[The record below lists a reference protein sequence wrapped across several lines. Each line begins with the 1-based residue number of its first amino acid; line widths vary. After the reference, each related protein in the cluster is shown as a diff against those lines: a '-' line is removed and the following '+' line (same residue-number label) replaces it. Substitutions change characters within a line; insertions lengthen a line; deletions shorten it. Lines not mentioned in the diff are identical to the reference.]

1 MAGSIAGEALRM
13 SAGRLYILAGGGSGG
28 HLCPGL
34 AVAEQLGELDSAAEV
49 LLLCTQRDIDDKF
62 LSGSDLRHITQ
73 PVAPLRWGLR
83 SMVRFWRGWRKSAE
97 VCRKVMTEND
107 VAAVLGLG
115 GFASGPAEMLGHE
128 LGVPVG
134 MLNPDA
140 LPGKANRW
148 GSKYA
153 DRIFLQ
159 WEVARGHFGRDAAKC
174 VVTGCPITNE
184 RREFAPCTKTAQV
197 AARESL
203 GLSPQKRT
211 LAIVGGSLGG
221 RNVNEAMVEL
231 LTKSGD
237 RKLNLDGWQVLHLTG
252 TADRDRV
259 QQAYT
264 EARTDAVVLA
274 FTQRMGAVLAAAELV
289 ITRSGGST
297 LAEISALG
305 VPSILLP
312 YPYHRDNHQWRN
324 GHVLADPG
332 AARMVKDCC
341 NAAET
346 AARLQPVLAE
356 LMGSKA
362 TRGEMANA
370 ARAIGRLDAAKVV
383 AEQLVRMADGGS

>member
-1 MAGSIAGEALRM
+1 M
-13 SAGRLYILAGGGSGG
+13 SAKRLYILAGGGSGG

-34 AVAEQLGELDSAAEV
+34 AVSEQLAQLDSPADV

-62 LSGSDLRHITQ
+62 LSDSGLRHIPQ

-83 SMVRFWRGWRKSAE
+83 PMLKFWQGWRKS
-97 VCRKVMTEND
+97 VQICRKVMTENN

-115 GFASGPAEMLGHE
+115 GFASGPALMVGHG

-140 LPGKANRW
+140 LPGRANRW

-159 WEVARGHFGRDAAKC
+159 WQAAKEHFGRDAPKC
-174 VVTGCPITNE
+174 LVTGCPITKE
-184 RREFAPCTKTAQV
+184 RRQFTPCTTSAQA
-197 AARESL
+197 AARQSL
-203 GLSPQKRT
+203 GLSPNKRA

-221 RNVNEAMVEL
+221 KNVNEAVVEL
-231 LTKSGD
+231 LTQSTPPTV
-237 RKLNLDGWQVLHLTG
+237 NLAGWQVLHLTG

-259 QQAYT
+259 QQAY
-264 EARTDAVVLA
+264 AAAHTDAVVLP
-274 FTQRMGAVLAAAELV
+274 FTQRMGAVLAAAELI
-289 ITRSGGST
+289 ITRAGAST

-346 AARLQPVLAE
+346 AARLHPVLTE
-356 LMGSKA
+356 LIESKA
-362 TRGEMANA
+362 LRGQMANA

-383 AEQLVRMADGGS
+383 AGQLVKMAHDAK